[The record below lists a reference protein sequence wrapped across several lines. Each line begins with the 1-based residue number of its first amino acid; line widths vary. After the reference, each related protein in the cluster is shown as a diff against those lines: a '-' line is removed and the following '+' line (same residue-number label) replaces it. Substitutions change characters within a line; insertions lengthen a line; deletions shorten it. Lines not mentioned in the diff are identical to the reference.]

1 MNSGVTGFYGKRST
15 LPEIQIKDVRCVVG
29 QHYIVQSL
37 QNVLNSGRVGHAY
50 LFCGPRGTG
59 KTTMARLLAKAVN
72 CENPQEAPCGHCAS
86 CRAVSD
92 GTHQDVIE
100 INAANETHVENIRE
114 LIDRAQLAP
123 MMSRYKIYIID
134 EVHQLST
141 AAASALLKTLEEP
154 PAHVIFILATT
165 DPQKL
170 LPTII
175 SRCQRFDFAKV
186 PAPLIQAHLTKIAVS
201 EGFGLEAR
209 AAQRIASLA
218 DGGMRDALSM
228 LDQAMSFAG
237 GTVREEDVDEIYGLV
252 SPEELT
258 AFLTDT
264 AQGDLAAVLD
274 RIERYEERG
283 TDLRRFTEDL
293 MSALKDV
300 VILAYIGKSDLLRKL
315 EASQAQAL
323 GEVCTPQNALAM
335 IDILLSAA
343 AQYRTARSVR
353 DVLEVAC
360 MRAVPEKKYTAV
372 KRDIPQKQ
380 AEQVYKNNDTV
391 EPVVQEGIQPPQ
403 PVLPEE
409 EPAGEA
415 ASAVVLDAEQVLS
428 LLLLCSKEYKAQ
440 DVQKLALLTEGV
452 PDNRF
457 AALLQQTSLLASGT
471 DCLVLGCDEQGIAD
485 TINDPQE
492 NPALYFWLQE
502 HGIDKMPYAA
512 VNAVYSTAV
521 QQFIERRRTGT
532 LPEAAV
538 ITRYIKEEE
547 TAAQNDPLT
556 VLQNLFGDSGILEVI
571 ET

>member
-1 MNSGVTGFYGKRST
+1 MANEALYQKYRSKT
-15 LPEIQIKDVRCVVG
+15 FDEVVG
-29 QHYIVQSL
+29 QHYVVQSL
-37 QNVLNSGRVGHAY
+37 KNALKSGRVGHAY

-72 CENPQEAPCGHCAS
+72 CENPAEAPCGHCAS

-92 GTHQDVIE
+92 GSHQDVIE
-100 INAANETHVENIRE
+100 INAANETHVENIRD

-134 EVHQLST
+134 EVHQLSN

-186 PAPLIQAHLTKIAVS
+186 PAPMIRAHLMKIAAS
-201 EGFGLEAR
+201 EGFSLEER
-209 AAQRIASLA
+209 AAERIASLA

-228 LDQAMSFAG
+228 LEQAMSFAD

-264 AQGDLAAVLD
+264 AQGDLAAVLG

-293 MSALKDV
+293 MTALKDT
-300 VILAYIGKSDLLRKL
+300 VIMAYTGKEELLRKL
-315 EASQAQAL
+315 SGDQAKELAEICSP
-323 GEVCTPQNALAM
+323 GNALAM
-335 IDILLSAA
+335 IEVFLNAA

-360 MRAVPEKKYTAV
+360 MRAAPEKKYV
-372 KRDIPQKQ
+372 PVQQEKPQKQ
-380 AEQVYKNNDTV
+380 AEPVYKNTDTI
-391 EPVVQEGIQPPQ
+391 EPVPAVET
-403 PVLPEE
+403 
-409 EPAGEA
+409 EPAPAPEPEPAPAEETPA
-415 ASAVVLDAEQVLS
+415 ALDAEQVLS
-428 LLLLCSKEYKAQ
+428 LLLQCSKEYKAQ
-440 DVQKLALLTEGV
+440 DSEKLALLIGPT

-457 AALLQQTSLLASGT
+457 AAMLQQCSLLASGA
-471 DCLVLGCDEQGIAD
+471 DCLILGCDEQGIAD

-492 NPALYFWLQE
+492 NRALYFWLQE
-502 HGIDKMPYAA
+502 HGLDRMPYAA
-512 VNAVYSTAV
+512 VNSVYSAAV

-547 TAAQNDPLT
+547 TAAEKDPLE